1 MYQIG
6 RSSWGVKVQKGRMAR
21 PFILGY
27 GRGRLLPAS
36 REALASRRDG
46 HAVTPSHGNP
56 DVKGARLWGRIYG
69 VLTPKFLKKKD
80 V

>member
-1 MYQIG
+1 MYPSG
-6 RSSWGVKVQKGRMAR
+6 WSSWGVKVQKGRMAR

-27 GRGRLLPAS
+27 GRGRLMPAS
-36 REALASRRDG
+36 REALVSRRDG

-56 DVKGARLWGRIYG
+56 DVKGARLWGRVYG
-69 VLTPKFLKKKD
+69 VMTSKFFQKKD

>member
-6 RSSWGVKVQKGRMAR
+6 RNLWGVKVPKGRKAR

-46 HAVTPSHGNP
+46 HAVTPSHGTPN
-56 DVKGARLWGRIYG
+56 VKGARLWGRIYG
-69 VLTPKFLKKKD
+69 VMTPKFFQKKD

>member
-1 MYQIG
+1 MYPSG
-6 RSSWGVKVQKGRMAR
+6 WSSWGVKVQKGRMAR

-27 GRGRLLPAS
+27 GRGRLMPAS

-56 DVKGARLWGRIYG
+56 DVKGARLWGEFMG
-69 VLTPKFLKKKD
+69 
-80 V
+80 

>member
-1 MYQIG
+1 MYPSG
-6 RSSWGVKVQKGRMAR
+6 WSSWGVKVQKGRMAR

-27 GRGRLLPAS
+27 GRGRLMPAS

-56 DVKGARLWGRIYG
+56 DVKGARLWGRVYG
-69 VLTPKFLKKKD
+69 VMTSKFFQKKD